1 MKKLNSISAI
11 VGLSLLSQTALAKST
26 INVDSMLQ
34 NADMV
39 IQGKIVDIQY
49 KDSDEGLPHTFVT
62 YQIDNLIA
70 GNNSAKE
77 VTLRFIGG
85 EQREGDVVRHL
96 SVSEVPEFN
105 KGESD
110 VLFIRKNNTVICPLV
125 KCSQGRFRDLN
136 GLVTNSKGQP
146 VLLNSQSKLELGKE
160 IMTEHLHSNSE
171 HRQFGKSFS
180 NHSGEVK
187 TQQTQRNSSHLDT
200 QTFVAEIKQRVL
212 TLKHSG
218 KIKTKNLFKSSN
230 PKESFSTPFFKP
242 VKPIDSQPTL
252 SAKSIRSSKSQSK
265 FDQWEEQMLKSNGGE
280 PVIEVPKH
288 LKQVK

>member
-1 MKKLNSISAI
+1 MKKLNSISAM
-11 VGLSLLSQTALAKST
+11 VGLSLLSQTALAQST

-39 IQGKIVDIQY
+39 MQGKIIDIQY

-62 YQIDNLIA
+62 YKIDNLIA
-70 GNNSAKE
+70 GDNSAKE
-77 VTLRFIGG
+77 ITLRFIGG
-85 EQREGDVVRHL
+85 EQRKGDVVRHL

-110 VLFIRKNNTVICPLV
+110 VLFIRKNNSVICPLV

-146 VLLNSQSKLELGKE
+146 VLLNGQSKLELGKE
-160 IMTEHLHSNSE
+160 IMTEHLDTNSE
-171 HRQFGKSFS
+171 NRQYGKAFS
-180 NHSGEVK
+180 NNSGEVK
-187 TQQTQRNSSHLDT
+187 AQQSQRNTSHLDT
-200 QTFVAEIKQRVL
+200 QTFVTQIKQRAL
-212 TLKHSG
+212 ALKSVG
-218 KIKTKNLFKSSN
+218 KIKTRSLFKSSN

-242 VKPIDSQPTL
+242 VKPADNQPTL
-252 SAKSIRSSKSQSK
+252 SAKSIKSGKSKSK

-280 PVIEVPKH
+280 PVVEVPKH
-288 LKQVK
+288 LKQSK